1 MTGFE
6 YSFAGLLFS
15 RGFIDEGLKI
25 VKSVRERYDGKK
37 RNPWN
42 EMECGSNYARTM
54 ASFAFL
60 PILSGFSFDMP
71 NKTIGFSPKLNKN
84 NFRCPWF
91 LESGWG
97 EFMLQNNKAEISVAD
112 GFLKINKISLPF
124 IKKVLSV
131 KINGTAV
138 DYEFTKDTIII
149 EERKCTDIE
158 ICYE

>member
-1 MTGFE
+1 MKNNYKERIKDIFNQWRVFCVDDESGTIILDYPENTSKPSIPIPYSEETMTGFE

-54 ASFAFL
+54 SSFAFL

-71 NKTIGFSPKLNKN
+71 NKTIGFNPKINKN
-84 NFRCPWF
+84 NPVSMVFGKR
-91 LESGWG
+91 LG
-97 EFMLQNNKAEISVAD
+97 
-112 GFLKINKISLPF
+112 
-124 IKKVLSV
+124 
-131 KINGTAV
+131 
-138 DYEFTKDTIII
+138 
-149 EERKCTDIE
+149 
-158 ICYE
+158 

>member
-1 MTGFE
+1 M
-6 YSFAGLLFS
+6 
-15 RGFIDEGLKI
+15 
-25 VKSVRERYDGKK
+25 
-37 RNPWN
+37 
-42 EMECGSNYARTM
+42 
-54 ASFAFL
+54 
-60 PILSGFSFDMP
+60 
-71 NKTIGFSPKLNKN
+71 
-84 NFRCPWF
+84 
-91 LESGWG
+91 ESGWG
-97 EFMLQNNKAEISVAD
+97 EFILQNNKAEISVTD